1 MADDAAQEMG
11 WPGRGRCSRRRGPRV
26 WGSDPG
32 GAAPGGIVP
41 AVQVAPTLTDR
52 VPTAH
57 SLMPYLA
64 DPAHLVVA
72 ARSCMRRASSP
83 GADGVSWGAYRQD
96 LRERLAQLGQRL
108 RREMWEPGPV
118 REIAIT
124 AYTGKVFAAVVPTV
138 EDRIV
143 HRAMRTALEPI
154 LEARVLAD
162 WVSGFRPA
170 RNRITALRQA
180 DAHVAAG
187 RGWVADVDVAGA
199 SEGGTVDELVAWL
212 ADYVTDGSFLA
223 VFHRALTGLP
233 TPLVPGSGLWP
244 VLFHLRLS
252 RVDVRLA
259 GLAVVRF
266 ADNYAAFAPDAG
278 AAELAYG
285 RVIEALA
292 TVGLSPNHRKSRLR
306 PPHLASPEDLFLI
319 DG

>member
-1 MADDAAQEMG
+1 
-11 WPGRGRCSRRRGPRV
+11 
-26 WGSDPG
+26 
-32 GAAPGGIVP
+32 
-41 AVQVAPTLTDR
+41 
-52 VPTAH
+52 
-57 SLMPYLA
+57 MPYLV

-72 ARSCMRRASSP
+72 ARSCMRRASAP
-83 GADGVSWGAYRQD
+83 GADGMTWGSYRQG
-96 LRERLAQLGQRL
+96 LRNRLAQLGQRL
-108 RREMWEPGPV
+108 RMGVWEPGPL
-118 REIAIT
+118 REVAIT
-124 AYTGKVFAAVVPTV
+124 AYTGKVFTAVVPTV

-143 HRAMRTALEPI
+143 HRAMRAALEPI

-180 DAHVAAG
+180 DAHVATG
-187 RGWVADVDVAGA
+187 RRWVADIDVAGA
-199 SEGGTVDELVAWL
+199 SQGGTVEELVTWL

-223 VFHRALTGLP
+223 VFRRALTELP
-233 TPLVPGSGLWP
+233 TPLVPGSGLWA

-252 RVDVRLA
+252 RVDAHLT

-278 AAELAYG
+278 TAELAYG
-285 RVIEALA
+285 RVTQALA
-292 TVGLSPNHRKSRLR
+292 TVRLRPNQRKSGVR

>member
-1 MADDAAQEMG
+1 MAGEVALEVG
-11 WPGRGRCSRRRGPRV
+11 WPGRSRRSHRRGPCV
-26 WGSDPG
+26 WGSGPG

-41 AVQVAPTLTDR
+41 AVQVASRVTRR
-52 VPTAH
+52 VPAAH
-57 SLMPYLA
+57 SLMPYLV

-72 ARSCMRRASSP
+72 ARLCMRRASAS
-83 GADGVSWGAYRQD
+83 GADGMTWGAYRLG
-96 LRERLAQLGQRL
+96 LRDRLAQLGQRL
-108 RREMWEPGPV
+108 RMGVWEPGPL
-118 REIAIT
+118 REVAIT

-143 HRAMRTALEPI
+143 HRAMRAAVEPI

-170 RNRITALRQA
+170 RNRLTALRQA

-187 RGWVADVDVAGA
+187 RGWVADVDVADA
-199 SEGGTVDELVAWL
+199 SEGGTVDELVTWL
-212 ADYVTDGSFLA
+212 AEYVTDGSFLA
-223 VFHRALTGLP
+223 VFRRALIGLP

-244 VLFHLRLS
+244 VLFHLRLA
-252 RVDVRLA
+252 RVDTQLA

-266 ADNYAAFAPDAG
+266 ADNYAAFAPDVG

-285 RVIEALA
+285 RVTQALA
-292 TVGLSPNHRKSRLR
+292 TVGLSPNQRKSRLR